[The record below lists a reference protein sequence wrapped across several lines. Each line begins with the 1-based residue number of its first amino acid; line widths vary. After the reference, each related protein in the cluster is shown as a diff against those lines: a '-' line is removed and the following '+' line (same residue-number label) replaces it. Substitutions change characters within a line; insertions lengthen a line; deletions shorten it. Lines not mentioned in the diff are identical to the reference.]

1 MYRKIYC
8 IQLASDQMLIS
19 GNSKAHKKLNKF
31 EVVFKRREVAGGKNF
46 FINIDYSGTL

>member
-1 MYRKIYC
+1 MKIYC
-8 IQLASDQMLIS
+8 IQLASDQMLI

-31 EVVFKRREVAGGKNF
+31 EVVVKCREVAGGTNF

>member
-1 MYRKIYC
+1 MKIYC
-8 IQLASDQMLIS
+8 IQLASDQMLI

-31 EVVFKRREVAGGKNF
+31 EVVVKCREVAGTNF